1 MGSMLPYI
9 DIYIYSI
16 HGSYG
21 LCLGNAFR
29 KKAPSNTPNT
39 QQPAHFILATW
50 AHREGVRDLIHLK
63 FCVAS
68 HWLQKNTSVPQ
79 FWRMPTSGSQY
90 IVEMCSFSL
99 ALVSHLFRS
108 FSSLNLISLEP
119 SPCWQASQD
128 YMSFAPTI
136 QRSRSLFALTFLLL
150 TLGVIWGCML
160 DEQGPQLVSSAPWL
174 NPCLG
179 LKKSS
184 LWKSN

>member
-1 MGSMLPYI
+1 MPWKCVSKKRLLP
-9 DIYIYSI
+9 I
-16 HGSYG
+16 H
-21 LCLGNAFR
+21 
-29 KKAPSNTPNT
+29 PTPNSQHILSWLLEPT
-39 QQPAHFILATW
+39 VRVSGIWYIWNSALPAI
-50 AHREGVRDLIHLK
+50 GCK
-63 FCVAS
+63 
-68 HWLQKNTSVPQ
+68 QNTSVPQ